1 MTANPE
7 SIVPAAV
14 MDSALASLAPPNDLE
29 FCMTAS
35 LPPLIQHFSALAPDY
50 DLLLCDVWGVVHN
63 GLEAFPQSCDALMR
77 TRAMGGT
84 VVLITNS
91 PRPSDQVARQLGRL
105 HVPSET
111 YDAIVSSGDVTRSG
125 IEARRGQSL
134 YHLGP
139 KRDHSVFGGL
149 DVRFAPLE
157 SADYVVC
164 TGLEDDDVETPDDY
178 RDRLELMLKRRL
190 FMLCGNPDVVVE
202 KGPRLVYC
210 AGALAD
216 LYAAMGGEVLY
227 AGKPYR
233 PIYDMALEKAQGS
246 AGRAIAHERVL
257 AVGDSVRTDLKG
269 AHTLGVDFL
278 FVTSGIH
285 AEELGGRDRPDTAAL
300 KGVFAAAGA
309 MPKAVMRQLVW

>member
-1 MTANPE
+1 MTAP
-7 SIVPAAV
+7 
-14 MDSALASLAPPNDLE
+14 
-29 FCMTAS
+29 

-50 DLLLCDVWGVVHN
+50 DLLLCDVWGVVHD
-63 GLEAFPQSCDALMR
+63 GLEASPPSCDALMR
-77 TRAMGGT
+77 MRAMGGT

-91 PRPSDQVARQLGRL
+91 PRPSDQVGRQLARL
-105 HVPSET
+105 HVPAEV
-111 YDAIVSSGDVTRSG
+111 YDAIVSSGDVTRSVV
-125 IEARRGQSL
+125 EERRGQSL

-139 KRDHSVFGGL
+139 ERDRVVFNGL
-149 DVRFAPLE
+149 NAKLAPLQ

-178 RDRLELMLKRRL
+178 RERLALMLERGL
-190 FMLCGNPDVVVE
+190 FMVCGNPDVVVE
-202 KGPRLVYC
+202 RGRRLVYC

-216 LYAAMGGEVLY
+216 LYATMGGEVLY

-233 PIYDMALEKAQGS
+233 PIYDMALKKAEAA
-246 AGRAIAHERVL
+246 AGKETPLARML

-269 AHTLGVDFL
+269 ARALGIDFL

-285 AEELGGRDRPDTAAL
+285 AEELGGRERPDAAAL
-300 KGVFAAAGA
+300 KGVFAAAGE